1 MIIWTC
7 LYDYDSIDVND
18 NLHVQYLTK
27 KLYKIMFIGLFG
39 FVGLKKNFIGLLSF
53 MKKELF
59 GESLASSS
67 KRRINCVSLNNWTC
81 QAKSSFIDVSSNG
94 TLFHP
99 FPEIVN
105 KCDEV
110 IILLMIDMLEY
121 FFLMK

>member
-1 MIIWTC
+1 MIIWIC

-27 KLYKIMFIGLFG
+27 KLYKIMFFGLFG
-39 FVGLKKNFIGLLSF
+39 FVGLKKKFIWLLGF

-59 GESLASSS
+59 GESLASSF
-67 KRRINCVSLNNWTC
+67 KRRINCAFLNNWTC
-81 QAKSSFIDVSSNG
+81 QAKSSFIDISSNG

-99 FPEIVN
+99 FPDIVN

-110 IILLMIDMLEY
+110 ILLLMIDMLEH
-121 FFLMK
+121 FFHMK